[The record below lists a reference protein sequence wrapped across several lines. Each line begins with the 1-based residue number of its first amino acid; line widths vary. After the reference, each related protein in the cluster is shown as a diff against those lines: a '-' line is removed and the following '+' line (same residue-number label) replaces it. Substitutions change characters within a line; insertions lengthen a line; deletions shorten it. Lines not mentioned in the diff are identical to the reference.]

1 MEARAGSESGVAAAG
16 ARGLQNARRGR
27 TPAEGREEEEAADGA
42 LRSLA
47 RMLPGGGGPVARVL
61 ATLRNA
67 TTSSLDSHARRRI
80 YKFLGDF
87 KVQNSL
93 NQIF

>member
-47 RMLPGGGGPVARVL
+47 RMLPGGG
-61 ATLRNA
+61 
-67 TTSSLDSHARRRI
+67 
-80 YKFLGDF
+80 
-87 KVQNSL
+87 
-93 NQIF
+93 